1 MKERGLSYSCLVAFS
16 STVQHYGKDYTEGGL
31 NTENGMEGKDIP
43 SGLKDPRFRILIV
56 SNKFQTGFDEP
67 LIHSMFVDKKL
78 SGVQCV
84 QTLSRLNRTKTGK
97 TDTFVLDFV
106 NDTESIVES
115 FQPFYTST
123 ILTGETEPDK
133 LYGLQHEIEA
143 FNLFTDDQVDRFCK
157 EFYKKTETDE
167 KLQPIINE
175 VVESWKLLDDEDQQ
189 MDFKS
194 KIQSFTRL
202 YSYISQIMNFTEI
215 QWEKLYVFLR
225 YVNKKLPKG
234 ETEKID
240 LSDSVDLDSLR
251 IQMMGES
258 NLTLEDKTGELY
270 PMAEDGST
278 GVNEPEYDLL
288 SHIIKRIN
296 EVYGIELSEEDKVD
310 LQHVT
315 DRMKQN
321 QELSSVMVGNNTEN
335 DKKDFFQ
342 KVVKDEVS
350 EYYGD
355 RLDFYKKIMNNKVF
369 PMILEGLYR
378 DYNQGEK

>member
-1 MKERGLSYSCLVAFS
+1 
-16 STVQHYGKDYTEGGL
+16 
-31 NTENGMEGKDIP
+31 
-43 SGLKDPRFRILIV
+43 
-56 SNKFQTGFDEP
+56 
-67 LIHSMFVDKKL
+67 
-78 SGVQCV
+78 
-84 QTLSRLNRTKTGK
+84 
-97 TDTFVLDFV
+97 
-106 NDTESIVES
+106 
-115 FQPFYTST
+115 
-123 ILTGETEPDK
+123 
-133 LYGLQHEIEA
+133 
-143 FNLFTDDQVDRFCK
+143 
-157 EFYKKTETDE
+157 
-167 KLQPIINE
+167 
-175 VVESWKLLDDEDQQ
+175 
-189 MDFKS
+189 
-194 KIQSFTRL
+194 
-202 YSYISQIMNFTEI
+202 
-215 QWEKLYVFLR
+215 
-225 YVNKKLPKG
+225 
-234 ETEKID
+234 
-240 LSDSVDLDSLR
+240 
-251 IQMMGES
+251 MMGES